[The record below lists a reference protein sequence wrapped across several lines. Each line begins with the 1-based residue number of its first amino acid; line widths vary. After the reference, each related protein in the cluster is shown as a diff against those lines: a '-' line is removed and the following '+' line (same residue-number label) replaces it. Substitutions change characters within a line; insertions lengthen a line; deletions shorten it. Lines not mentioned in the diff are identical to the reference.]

1 LDSADH
7 ALDLAAEA
15 ANPSNTGSAQA
26 EGQIMERS
34 GSEALLVLGMHRSGT
49 SSIAGA
55 MVRLGGV
62 APLNLLPPA
71 DDNPKGF
78 FESSVLVTLNDK
90 ILTAGGSHWE
100 DWRQFDPARIDAT
113 AALALKGEAKSVL
126 AGEFGQA
133 RLAVIKDPRMC
144 RLMPFWSEVFQEAN
158 WSVRPILQLRSPLE
172 VALSLNRRDGLPL
185 GMGCL
190 LWLRHVLDAET
201 GTRGSSR
208 AVVDWN
214 DFLSDPR
221 RTLGRVGEQ
230 LGVVWPRGPAAALT

>member
-1 LDSADH
+1 
-7 ALDLAAEA
+7 
-15 ANPSNTGSAQA
+15 
-26 EGQIMERS
+26 MERS
-34 GSEALLVLGMHRSGT
+34 DGEVLLVLGMHRSGT

-126 AGEFGQA
+126 AGEFGHA

-144 RLMPFWSEVFQEAN
+144 RLMPFWSEVFRGSEL
-158 WSVRPILQLRSPLE
+158 VRSADFATE
-172 VALSLNRRDGLPL
+172 VA
-185 GMGCL
+185 
-190 LWLRHVLDAET
+190 A
-201 GTRGSSR
+201 
-208 AVVDWN
+208 
-214 DFLSDPR
+214 
-221 RTLGRVGEQ
+221 
-230 LGVVWPRGPAAALT
+230 